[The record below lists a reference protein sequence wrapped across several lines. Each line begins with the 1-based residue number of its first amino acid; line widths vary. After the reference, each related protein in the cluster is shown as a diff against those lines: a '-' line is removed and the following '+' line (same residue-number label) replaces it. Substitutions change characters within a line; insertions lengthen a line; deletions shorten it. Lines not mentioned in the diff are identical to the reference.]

1 MNHTMKLWER
11 VIEHRFSHEST
22 ISENQF
28 DFMPRRSNMKAIF
41 LLRRLIKIKKEACK
55 DLHMEFFDL

>member
-41 LLRRLIKIKKEACK
+41 LLRRLKKKEACK
-55 DLHMEFFDL
+55 DLPMEFFDL

>member
-41 LLRRLIKIKKEACK
+41 LLSCLRKKGG
-55 DLHMEFFDL
+55 L